1 MEPSRARRYA
11 PLAILAVATAVLAK
25 KAIGGVLGK
34 VGHPA
39 AALDDA
45 YIHFAYARAFAE
57 GHPFRYYPG
66 APISTGATSLL
77 WPLVLAPFHLVG
89 FRGDSL
95 MWPAWVL
102 SFLALGA
109 LAYEAYRLTEP
120 LTGRAA
126 AAGASAMVLGFGGFA
141 WCAASGMEVIPFA
154 WSIAFVSRRTAEWVE
169 AEDHERTRKRM
180 RPLLVVAILAPLLRP
195 EGSLTAFVVALVIA
209 LDPPTDAKT
218 SLRGR
223 AWSAAFVAAALGPTF
238 VLLALTGKTQSSTAE
253 VKLLF
258 GNPYHPLAE
267 TALSNART
275 LFGSIL
281 DGDYWSAEFVPKG
294 GAIIALLGLV
304 SLGWRGFVTHRY
316 VRAALVLLLA
326 LSMLVPCF
334 YVTFLWNRL
343 RYLWPF
349 ATGWFIALACLARAL
364 GDLGARLRLGSARF
378 VFTTSALVS
387 GIFAGM
393 LATKLEWVLE
403 DVAQSASG
411 IDRQQAALGRWA
423 NESLP
428 RDARIG
434 VNDTGAIAY
443 FGRRATFDVV
453 GLTTPG
459 EGRYWVGGSASRLE
473 HYERMRATTPNALPT
488 HFIVYPE
495 WMGCEPLLGKRLHE
509 AVVTDATILGG
520 TTMRVYEARWDF
532 LGTGEAPWTKVRQI
546 HDTLDVADLES
557 EAQHRYELLGAKDG
571 EQSTVEDNAPA
582 GGVVLDG
589 GRTNRTRDR
598 FVADV
603 SAPGPLAIVARIDPG
618 APMTLRLLVEGAEVA
633 TASVEAGPWTEVVL
647 AIPESARGPQKRI
660 EVNAPEGTFTS
671 FHYWIATP

>member
-1 MEPSRARRYA
+1 MEPSRARRFA
-11 PLAILAVATAVLAK
+11 PLAILVVATAILAK
-25 KAIGGVLGK
+25 KTIGGVIAK

-66 APISTGATSLL
+66 APVSTGATSLL
-77 WPLVLAPFHLVG
+77 WPLVLAPFHLIG
-89 FRGDSL
+89 FRGESI
-95 MWPAWVL
+95 MWPAWTL
-102 SFLALGA
+102 SFVALGA

-120 LTGRAA
+120 LAGQTAG
-126 AAGASAMVLGFGGFA
+126 AGASVMVLAFGGFV

-154 WSIAFVSRRTAEWVE
+154 WSIAFLSRRVAQWVE
-169 AEDHERTRKRM
+169 AKHEERTLKAL
-180 RPLLVVAILAPLLRP
+180 RPILIVAVIAPLLRP
-195 EGSLTAFVVALVIA
+195 EGSLTSFIVALLVA
-209 LDPPTDAKT
+209 LWPPSNAKT
-218 SLRGR
+218 TMRGR
-223 AWSAAFVAAALGPTF
+223 AWSFAFVAAALAPTF
-238 VLLALTGKTQSSTAE
+238 VLIALTGKTQSSTAE

-258 GNPYHPLAE
+258 GNPYHPVGE
-267 TALSNART
+267 TALTNART

-281 DGDYWSAEFVPKG
+281 DGGYWSAEFVPKG
-294 GAIIALLGLV
+294 GTLVAVLGLFSV
-304 SLGWRGFVTHRY
+304 AWRGYATRRW
-316 VRAALVLLLA
+316 VRAGLVLVLA

-349 ATGWFIALACLARAL
+349 ATGWFIALACFARAL
-364 GDLGARLRLGSARF
+364 GDLGTRVRLGPRF
-378 VFTTSALVS
+378 VVTTSALVS

-393 LATKLEWVLE
+393 LSTKLEWVLE

-411 IDRQQAALGRWA
+411 INRQQAALGQWA
-423 NESLP
+423 NENLP
-428 RDARIG
+428 PDARIG

-473 HYERMRATTPNALPT
+473 HYERLRATSPNALPT

-495 WMGCEPLLGKRLHE
+495 WMGCEPLLGKKLHE
-509 AVVTDATILGG
+509 AVVTDASILGG
-520 TTMRVYEARWDF
+520 TIMRVYEARWDF
-532 LGTGEAPWTKVRQI
+532 LGTGEAPWTKVTKV

-557 EAQHRYELLGAKDG
+557 ESEHHYELGGAQDG
-571 EQSTVEDNAPA
+571 EQTTVEGSAPDSA
-582 GGVVLDG
+582 VVVDG

-598 FVADV
+598 FVADL
-603 SAPGPLAIVARIDPG
+603 SAPGSLSVVARVDVG
-618 APMTLRLLVEGAEVA
+618 TATSLRLLVEGAEVA
-633 TASVEAGPWTEVVL
+633 SASTEAGAWSELVFSV
-647 AIPESARGPQKRI
+647 PESARGAHKRI

-671 FHYWIATP
+671 FHYWIVTP

>member
-1 MEPSRARRYA
+1 M
-11 PLAILAVATAVLAK
+11 
-25 KAIGGVLGK
+25 
-34 VGHPA
+34 
-39 AALDDA
+39 
-45 YIHFAYARAFAE
+45 
-57 GHPFRYYPG
+57 
-66 APISTGATSLL
+66 
-77 WPLVLAPFHLVG
+77 
-89 FRGDSL
+89 
-95 MWPAWVL
+95 VL
-102 SFLALGA
+102 S
-109 LAYEAYRLTEP
+109 
-120 LTGRAA
+120 
-126 AAGASAMVLGFGGFA
+126 FGGFA
-141 WCAASGMEVIPFA
+141 WCATSGMEVIPFA
-154 WSIAFVSRRTAEWVE
+154 WSIAFLTRRAAQWVE
-169 AEDHERTRKRM
+169 AKDEERTRKVL
-180 RPLLVVAILAPLLRP
+180 RPILIVAIIAPLLRP
-195 EGSLTAFVVALVIA
+195 EGSLTAFLVAILVALA
-209 LDPPTDAKT
+209 PPCDAKSAT
-218 SLRGR
+218 RGR
-223 AWSAAFVAAALGPTF
+223 AWSFAFAAAALGPTF

-258 GNPYHPLAE
+258 GNPYHPLGE
-267 TALSNART
+267 TVLANART

-294 GAIIALLGLV
+294 GAFVAVVGLLA
-304 SLGWRGFVTHRY
+304 LGWRGYASGRY
-316 VRAALVLLLA
+316 VRAALVLVLA

-364 GDLGARLRLGSARF
+364 GDLGTRAKLGPKF
-378 VFTTSALVS
+378 VVTTSALVS

-411 IDRQQAALGRWA
+411 INRQQAALGRWA
-423 NESLP
+423 SENLP
-428 RDARIG
+428 KDARIG

-473 HYERMRATTPNALPT
+473 HYERLHEASAGALPT

-495 WMGCEPLLGKRLHE
+495 WMGCEPLLGKKLHE

-520 TTMRVYEARWDF
+520 TVMRVYEARWDF
-532 LGTGEAPWTKVRQI
+532 LGTGEKPWTKVEDI
-546 HDTLDVADLES
+546 HDTVDVADLES

-571 EQSTVEDNAPA
+571 EQSTVEDAAPDSA
-582 GGVVLDG
+582 VVVDG

-598 FVADV
+598 FVVDLSAKGARSVSLVARVEV
-603 SAPGPLAIVARIDPG
+603 SAA
-618 APMTLRLLVEGAEVA
+618 MTLRLLIEDAEVD
-633 TASVEAGPWTEVVL
+633 TASAEPGPWVELVFAV
-647 AIPESARGPQKRI
+647 PESARGGSPKRI

-671 FHYWIATP
+671 FHYWIVTR